1 MGGLSVDEEVN
12 TGTRVGF
19 IGLGSMGQPFAA
31 NIVQAGFD
39 LIVHD
44 VRPEPVAELV
54 ALGARAAHA
63 AREVAEQSDIVD
75 IAVPHEPEIEAL
87 MRGADG
93 LLAGSHPGLVWAIH
107 SSLHPRNMQKVAE
120 EAKEHGVAV
129 LDAQFSGGAGGARK
143 RSLTFMVGGD
153 PDVLERCRPV
163 LETTA
168 GHIFV
173 LGGIGTAA
181 LTKNVQ
187 NMMQAINLLAAAEGF
202 RLMER
207 AGVDLEVFQEV
218 VRTTGA
224 QSLVGD
230 AYLHQWGLRPVPW
243 VYSLAIENVLDVA
256 HRYDIALPL
265 AASSLE
271 VMASVSS
278 PLAGEG

>member
-1 MGGLSVDEEVN
+1 
-12 TGTRVGF
+12 
-19 IGLGSMGQPFAA
+19 MGQPFAA

-39 LIVHD
+39 LIVYD
-44 VRPEPVAELV
+44 LRPEPVAELV
-54 ALGARAAHA
+54 ALGARAAHTG
-63 AREVAEQSDIVD
+63 REVAEQSDIVD

-87 MRGADG
+87 MRGPDG

-120 EAKEHGVAV
+120 EAQEHGVAV

-153 PDVLERCRPV
+153 SDVLDRCRPV

-173 LGGIGTAA
+173 LGGVGTAA

-187 NMMQAINLLAAAEGF
+187 NMMQAINLLAAGEGF
-202 RLMER
+202 RLMKS

-230 AYLHQWGLRPVPW
+230 AYLHQWGLRDVPW
-243 VYSLAIENVLDVA
+243 VYSLAIKNALDVA
-256 HRYDIALPL
+256 HTYDLALPV
-265 AASSLE
+265 AASGLQAMADSLRKPD
-271 VMASVSS
+271 A
-278 PLAGEG
+278 PRP

>member
-1 MGGLSVDEEVN
+1 
-12 TGTRVGF
+12 
-19 IGLGSMGQPFAA
+19 MGQPFAA
-31 NIVQAGFD
+31 NIVQAGFQLVVYD
-39 LIVHD
+39 L
-44 VRPEPVAELV
+44 RPEPVAELV
-54 ALGARAAHA
+54 ALGAQGAHT

-75 IAVPHEPEIEAL
+75 IAVPHEAEIEAV
-87 MRGADG
+87 MRGPDG
-93 LLAGSHPGLVWAIH
+93 ILAGSHPGLIWAIH

-120 EAKEHGVAV
+120 EAAEHGVAV
-129 LDAQFSGGAGGARK
+129 LDAQFSGGAGGARN

-153 PDVLERCRPV
+153 PDVLEQCRPV

-173 LGGIGTAA
+173 LGGVGAAA

-187 NMMQAINLLAAAEGF
+187 NVMQAINLLAAGEGF
-202 RLMER
+202 RLVKS

-243 VYSLAIENVLDVA
+243 VYALAIQNALDVA
-256 HRYDIALPL
+256 RTYDLDLPV
-265 AASSLE
+265 AA
-271 VMASVSS
+271 
-278 PLAGEG
+278 AGLQQIPDGPQS

>member
-1 MGGLSVDEEVN
+1 
-12 TGTRVGF
+12 
-19 IGLGSMGQPFAA
+19 MGQPFAA
-31 NIVQAGFD
+31 NIVQSGFE

-44 VRPEPVAELV
+44 LRPEPVAELV
-54 ALGARAAHA
+54 ALGARAART
-63 AREVAEQSDIVD
+63 AREVAEQSDIID

-87 MRGADG
+87 MHGPDG
-93 LLAGSHPGLVWAIH
+93 LLAGSQPGSIWAIH
-107 SSLHPRNMQKVAE
+107 SSLHPRNMERVAE
-120 EAKEHGVAV
+120 EAGEHGVAV
-129 LDAQFSGGAGGARK
+129 LDAQFSGGAGGARN
-143 RSLTFMVGGD
+143 RTLTFMVGGD

-168 GHIFV
+168 GHIYA

-187 NMMQAINLLAAAEGF
+187 NMMRAINLLGAGEGF
-202 RLMER
+202 RLMKR

-243 VYSLAIENVLDVA
+243 VYSLAIENALNVAGTYDLD
-256 HRYDIALPL
+256 LPV
-265 AASSLE
+265 AASTLQA
-271 VMASVSS
+271 MTSVPS